1 MQTDLKKRGIYMR
14 KLILMS
20 LAMLAITGC
29 SKKEADKDGD
39 GKISAEEAS
48 KEMAQ
53 GGAMEM
59 KPGEWEVKID
69 FSSIE
74 GAGIPESAKA
84 AIKEQ
89 IGKGA
94 TSKSCMTKEQT
105 EKPGAGMFG
114 SPENANCTFA
124 KFERTGNKMT
134 IDMTCK
140 PSGMTLKSKM
150 DGSFGADDYSMVMEQ
165 TIEGMPTGPITMKGT
180 INGKRLGECP
190 A

>member
-1 MQTDLKKRGIYMR
+1 MR

-29 SKKEADKDGD
+29 SKND
-39 GKISAEEAS
+39 AE
-48 KEMAQ
+48 

-74 GAGIPESAKA
+74 GAGIPEAAKA

-89 IGKGA
+89 VSKA
-94 TSKSCMTKEQT
+94 STSKSCLTKEQA
-105 EKPGAGMFG
+105 EKPGSGMFG
-114 SPENANCTFA
+114 SPEGSNCTFA
-124 KFERTGNKMT
+124 KFERTGGKMS

-140 PSGMTLKSKM
+140 PAGMTLKSKM
-150 DGSFGADDYSMVMEQ
+150 DGSFGADQYTMTMEQ
-165 TIEGMPTGPITMKGT
+165 TMEGLPAGAITMKGT
-180 INGKRLGECP
+180 INGRRLGECP